1 MLEGLWTV
9 EFKAAMGA
17 GTGVIVV
24 NPKTIMGGDAGYY
37 YAGTYKVENGAVHAE
52 LDVVRFSQHAVS
64 IFGSS
69 ERHSVV
75 LDGPVNEKQM
85 QLSGYL
91 KSNPSQKFSVI
102 CKKERDA

>member
-1 MLEGLWTV
+1 MIEGLWTV
-9 EFKAAMGA
+9 EFRAAMGA

-24 NPKTIMGGDAGYY
+24 NSKTIMGGDAGYY
-37 YAGTYKVENGAVHAE
+37 YAGAYNVENGALHAE
-52 LDVVRFSQHAVS
+52 LDVVRYNRQAVS
-64 IFGSS
+64 IFGFSK
-69 ERHSVV
+69 RHSVV
-75 LDGPVNEKQM
+75 VDGPVNAKQM